1 MTLHEK
7 VILSAYTGILMCNM
21 SLKFISTLKSSL
33 VGRFGPTSCPVKFC
47 GKKSRKKQN
56 QIFSKSLKIKE
67 NHMDCKNCVSALVCK
82 DAQDSSYREKI
93 REGEISCCDFYPRP
107 DDSLKKAIA
116 AVAKLDSTSGVPQSV
131 YVAEECSELVK
142 ELMKKE
148 RRKGNN
154 FAIIDEACDVLTT
167 VFIML
172 YQYGVTEWTIQ
183 QNILAKCKRAL
194 ERYEKFGEL

>member
-1 MTLHEK
+1 
-7 VILSAYTGILMCNM
+7 
-21 SLKFISTLKSSL
+21 
-33 VGRFGPTSCPVKFC
+33 
-47 GKKSRKKQN
+47 
-56 QIFSKSLKIKE
+56 
-67 NHMDCKNCVSALVCK
+67 MDCKNCVSALVCK
-82 DAQDSSYREKI
+82 NAQDPSYREKI

-131 YVAEECSELVK
+131 YVVEECSELVK

-148 RRKGNN
+148 RKKGNN

-167 VFIML
+167 VFIIL
-172 YQYGVTEWTIQ
+172 HQYGVTEWTIQ
-183 QNILAKCKRAL
+183 QNILAKCNRAL

>member
-1 MTLHEK
+1 
-7 VILSAYTGILMCNM
+7 
-21 SLKFISTLKSSL
+21 
-33 VGRFGPTSCPVKFC
+33 
-47 GKKSRKKQN
+47 
-56 QIFSKSLKIKE
+56 
-67 NHMDCKNCVSALVCK
+67 MDCKNCVSALVCK
-82 DAQDSSYREKI
+82 DAQDSSYREKS

>member
-1 MTLHEK
+1 MRR
-7 VILSAYTGILMCNM
+7 ADG
-21 SLKFISTLKSSL
+21 
-33 VGRFGPTSCPVKFC
+33 
-47 GKKSRKKQN
+47 
-56 QIFSKSLKIKE
+56 
-67 NHMDCKNCVSALVCK
+67 
-82 DAQDSSYREKI
+82 
-93 REGEISCCDFYPRP
+93 RP

>member
-1 MTLHEK
+1 
-7 VILSAYTGILMCNM
+7 
-21 SLKFISTLKSSL
+21 
-33 VGRFGPTSCPVKFC
+33 
-47 GKKSRKKQN
+47 
-56 QIFSKSLKIKE
+56 
-67 NHMDCKNCVSALVCK
+67 MDCKNCVSALVCK

-107 DDSLKKAIA
+107 DDSL
-116 AVAKLDSTSGVPQSV
+116 
-131 YVAEECSELVK
+131 
-142 ELMKKE
+142 KKE